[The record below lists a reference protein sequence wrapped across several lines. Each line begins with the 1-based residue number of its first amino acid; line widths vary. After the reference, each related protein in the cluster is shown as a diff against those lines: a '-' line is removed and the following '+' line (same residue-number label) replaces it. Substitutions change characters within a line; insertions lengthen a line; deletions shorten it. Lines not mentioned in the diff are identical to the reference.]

1 MSRPAKSWRSSAQ
14 VVSFGGFVRTLL
26 ALAVTLALGKQPELC
41 RGAESDSPDT
51 VSTSDAR
58 QLAAQY
64 VEKFIE
70 RTRLQSHDGAT
81 AKQLKQPQDTGRPA
95 WLADLSQTDP
105 EMQRALAGML
115 QSGVQPVVR
124 DVTAATASLRAQR
137 ESWQQTW
144 RDIRASL
151 FDDRKLLF
159 DIQASQQTAGQAAW
173 LLSVDKKWYWLSG
186 LVAVAVL
193 GGVVVHERRREL
205 RRVFS
210 GGRART
216 LGLSKLLAL
225 AVVVLAGITV
235 VTFVL
240 GDRIFDAL
248 VAAGSPD
255 SVSPRAEIEA
265 QIAALDAEVA
275 KLRQSDRDGPANPAE
290 AAEKHVAAA
299 APSHPAL
306 DKPSQQFHRAALE
319 LQEELA
325 ILEKLPAAIEA
336 DQNEQRQVAEQ
347 LDSLAGQRVRYLRLR
362 EGIRVGVGC
371 SLLGLV
377 AIGAVLFRRGV
388 RKRREEMANT
398 CPLCLGRGRLE
409 TAPETAGAN
418 GDLAVLRCKNVISQR
433 PYEECD
439 YSFMSVYR
447 HVPKLCFPTLG
458 VPQAGKTHWLA
469 MLYWELNRG
478 NYPRA
483 VQFEKVRSRSSE
495 DFDVMVEEILRSRL
509 GTAAT
514 QRDRIPH
521 PLVFSFRDHDR
532 WGRSNVL
539 VNIFDYSGE
548 VTADMGLDDFRR
560 RRALTGDGFLF
571 FLDPT
576 FPSEPQAK
584 ALADFREDLR
594 LVRGMSAG
602 KPISVPVALCISK
615 IDILAGQ
622 GLSSPDGSDPIA
634 RFYDELSKIDP
645 TGESVSLRAIEAR
658 SQLTARLRHTIWPG
672 WQVERQVH
680 DLFGGRYKFF
690 PLTPVGLDGVGET
703 DLSLRTIS
711 PFGLLEPLVWL
722 LEMNGY
728 PVLE

>member
-1 MSRPAKSWRSSAQ
+1 M
-14 VVSFGGFVRTLL
+14 
-26 ALAVTLALGKQPELC
+26 
-41 RGAESDSPDT
+41 
-51 VSTSDAR
+51 
-58 QLAAQY
+58 
-64 VEKFIE
+64 
-70 RTRLQSHDGAT
+70 
-81 AKQLKQPQDTGRPA
+81 
-95 WLADLSQTDP
+95 
-105 EMQRALAGML
+105 
-115 QSGVQPVVR
+115 
-124 DVTAATASLRAQR
+124 
-137 ESWQQTW
+137 
-144 RDIRASL
+144 
-151 FDDRKLLF
+151 LLF
-159 DIQASQQTAGQAAW
+159 DIETSQQAAGRVAW
-173 LLSVDKKWYWLSG
+173 LLSADQKWFWLCG
-186 LVAVAVL
+186 LAAVAIL
-193 GGVVVHERRREL
+193 GAVVFHERRREW
-205 RRVFS
+205 RRVLS
-210 GGRART
+210 GGRARAM
-216 LGLSKLLAL
+216 GLSKILTFAAVAL
-225 AVVVLAGITV
+225 AALTV
-235 VTFVL
+235 VTFFL
-240 GDRIFDAL
+240 SDRIVDAL
-248 VAAGSPD
+248 MAAGNPEG
-255 SVSPRAEIEA
+255 VSPRAEIGA
-265 QIAALDAEVA
+265 QIGALEAEVA
-275 KLRQSDRDGPANPAE
+275 RLRPSPGDRDGPAAIRQPAADKPADE
-290 AAEKHVAAA
+290 TRADAALAPQSEQFHAAA
-299 APSHPAL
+299 V
-306 DKPSQQFHRAALE
+306 E

-325 ILEKLPAAIEA
+325 VLERLPAAMEA

-347 LDSLAGQRVRYLRLR
+347 LDALAGQRFRYLRMR
-362 EGIRVGVGC
+362 AGIRGALGC
-371 SLLGLV
+371 SLLGMV
-377 AIGAVLFRRGV
+377 AVGAVLFWRGV
-388 RKRREEMANT
+388 RRRRRAMAET

-409 TAPETAGAN
+409 TVPDTAAGN
-418 GDLAVLRCKNVISQR
+418 GDLALLRCKNVISHR

-439 YSFMSVYR
+439 YSFVSVYR

-483 VQFEKVRSRSSE
+483 VQFEKVRSRTSE

-509 GTAAT
+509 RPAAT

-532 WGRSNVL
+532 WGRSSVL

-576 FPSEPQAK
+576 FPSEPQAQ

-594 LVRGMSAG
+594 LVKGIKAG
-602 KPISVPVALCISK
+602 QPISVPVALCVSK

-622 GLSSPDGSDPIA
+622 AYSAPDGSDPIA
-634 RFYDELSKIDP
+634 RFYEELARIDP
-645 TGESVSLRAIEAR
+645 SGESVALSVIDAR
-658 SQLTARLRHTIWPG
+658 SQLTARLRETIWPG

-728 PVLE
+728 PVLD

>member
-1 MSRPAKSWRSSAQ
+1 MGAL
-14 VVSFGGFVRTLL
+14 V
-26 ALAVTLALGKQPELC
+26 ALATALGLWWQPGVGW
-41 RGAESDSPDT
+41 GAEPDSPRT
-51 VSTSDAR
+51 AGNPQAR
-58 QLAAQY
+58 QLATRY
-64 VEKFIE
+64 VDKFIE
-70 RTRLQSHDGAT
+70 RTQLESHAQT
-81 AKQLKQPQDTGRPA
+81 PKEPLEQLTLAAKPA
-95 WLADLSQTDP
+95 WLDGLSRTDP
-105 EMQRALAGML
+105 EMQRALAAVL
-115 QSGVQPVVR
+115 QAGAQPVVR
-124 DVTAATASLRAQR
+124 DLTAAIAALRARR
-137 ESWQQTW
+137 EALTRVWQEA
-144 RDIRASL
+144 RASL
-151 FDDRKLLF
+151 YEGQMLLF
-159 DIQASQQTAGQAAW
+159 DIKASQQTAGRVAW
-173 LLSVDKKWYWLSG
+173 LLSVDKKWFWLCG
-186 LVAVAVL
+186 LLAVAVL
-193 GGVVVHERRREL
+193 GGVVFHERRREL

-210 GGRART
+210 GGRARAM
-216 LGLSKLLAL
+216 GLSKVLAL
-225 AVVVLAGITV
+225 AMVLLAAATV
-235 VTFVL
+235 VTFFQ

-248 VAAGSPD
+248 MAPGNPQET
-255 SVSPRAEIEA
+255 SPRTEIEA
-265 QIAALDAEVA
+265 QIAALEADVA
-275 KLRQSDRDGPANPAE
+275 KLRQSQSDPQGRPAKVQETA
-290 AAEKHVAAA
+290 
-299 APSHPAL
+299 
-306 DKPSQQFHRAALE
+306 DKPMTAQAPADAALAQNSQRFHSAAVE
-319 LQEELA
+319 LQKELA
-325 ILEKLPAAIEA
+325 TLERLPTAIEA
-336 DQNEQRQVAEQ
+336 DRNEQRQVAEQ
-347 LDSLAGQRVRYLRLR
+347 LDSLAEQRERYLRVR
-362 EGIRVGVGC
+362 EGIRGGLGC

-377 AIGAVLFRRGV
+377 AIGAVLFRRGM
-388 RKRREEMANT
+388 RRRHEVMADT

-409 TAPETAGAN
+409 TVPETAGAN

-532 WGRSNVL
+532 WGRSSVL

-576 FPSEPQAK
+576 FPAEPQAK

-594 LVRGMSAG
+594 LVKGVRAG
-602 KPISVPVALCISK
+602 KPISVPVALCVSK
-615 IDILAGQ
+615 IDILAGR

-634 RFYDELSKIDP
+634 RFYEELSEIDP
-645 TGESVSLRAIEAR
+645 TGESVSRRVIEAR
-658 SQLTARLRHTIWPG
+658 SQLTSRLRDTIWPG